1 MTIQLEGVLPA
12 LVTPFTLSGDTIDF
26 ESFGRL
32 IELQLEAKVSGVVV
46 CGSTGE
52 AMTLSDDEYLAAVR
66 FVAERVKGKVPCIAG
81 ISASATK
88 RGVDV
93 ARVVREIGC
102 DAVLVAAPPYNKP
115 SQQGL
120 LEHYR
125 AIHRDGGLPVIAYN
139 IPGRS
144 GVAITPQTLGD
155 LSREGTI
162 VAVKESSG
170 SLDTAIDVLR
180 SVTSSCR
187 VFSGEDSLVLG
198 VLAYGGS
205 GVISACANAFAH
217 EFVALDSAFRAG
229 DLEGAR
235 RAQMKLI
242 PKIRAMFV
250 ESNPVPVKSLLALQK
265 SIAHPTVRLPLVPLQ
280 ASSLEVVKAACGV

>member
-1 MTIQLEGVLPA
+1 MTFQIEGVLPA
-12 LVTPFTLSGDTIDF
+12 LVTPFSHAGETIDF

-32 IELQLEAKVSGVVV
+32 IEFQLEAKVSGVVV

-52 AMTLSDDEYLAAVR
+52 AMTLSDEEYLAAVR
-66 FVAERVKGKVPCIAG
+66 FVAERVKGRVPCIAG

-93 ARVVREIGC
+93 ARNVRELGC

-125 AIHRDGGLPVIAYN
+125 AIHREGGLPVIAYN

-144 GVAITPQTLGD
+144 GVAISPQTLGQ
-155 LSREGTI
+155 LSREGVI

-170 SLDTAIDVLR
+170 SMDTVIDVLR
-180 SVTSSCR
+180 SVTSSCS
-187 VFSGEDSLVLG
+187 VLSGEDSLVLG

-217 EFVALDSAFRAG
+217 EFVTLHTAFRAG
-229 DLEGAR
+229 NLEAAR
-235 RAQMKLI
+235 IAQMDLI
-242 PKIRAMFV
+242 PKIRAMFI
-250 ESNPVPVKSLLALQK
+250 ESNPVPVKALLSVRK
-265 SIAHPTVRLPLVPLQ
+265 VIAHPTVRLPLVPLQ
-280 ASSLEVVKAACGV
+280 LSSFEVVKAACGI